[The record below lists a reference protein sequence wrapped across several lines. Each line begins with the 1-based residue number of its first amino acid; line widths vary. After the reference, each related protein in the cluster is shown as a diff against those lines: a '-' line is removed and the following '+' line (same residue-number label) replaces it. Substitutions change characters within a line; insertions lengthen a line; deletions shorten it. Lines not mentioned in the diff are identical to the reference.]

1 MDSQRKEILENSNEV
16 IQQLS
21 DLSIFFEDPALIKI
35 YLQNQVIHKLF
46 EDNEDIDINKLEL
59 FHLQFTT
66 TLIDLLTKIKVKNER
81 VVGMYKHEMELNNEM
96 IEKLRQK
103 MIQDGGFDAEKQKQT
118 LRMSRSLR
126 DLYTAIYYKS
136 SEYPFKEDINSFS
149 INFYKDYFFES
160 EQEIADELIK
170 YDKANVYRNPYAIID
185 KQLLVALGKANFNV
199 KFFAGV
205 KVYPILLEIYKIQT
219 EDIYFLYW
227 PVKNLF
233 LTCDI
238 NVFPFQ
244 EWDDEM
250 SKKEQS
256 IRNLNKKNSKLET
269 NIKNTYK
276 YLSHEILEL
285 LEEDYKVITDIDF
298 LASLEDIDTQANI
311 LRSMLETK
319 MI

>member
-1 MDSQRKEILENSNEV
+1 MDNQRKEILEKSDDV

-21 DLSIFFEDPALIKI
+21 DLSTFFEEPMLIKI
-35 YLQNQVIHKLF
+35 YLQSQVIHKLF
-46 EDNEDIDINKLEL
+46 EDNKDIDINKLEL

-66 TLIDLLTKIKVKNER
+66 TLIDLLYKIKTKNER
-81 VVGMYKHEMELNNEM
+81 VVGMYKHEIELNNEM

-118 LRMSRSLR
+118 QRMSKSLR

-136 SEYPFKEDINSFS
+136 NEYPFKEDINSFS
-149 INFYKDYFFES
+149 INYYKDYFFES
-160 EQEIADELIK
+160 EQEIVDNLILYNK
-170 YDKANVYRNPYAIID
+170 EDVYRNPYAIID
-185 KQLLVALGKANFNV
+185 KHLLLALGQANFNV

-205 KVYPILLEIYKIQT
+205 KVYPILLELYKIQT

-233 LTCDI
+233 LKCDI
-238 NVFPFQ
+238 NLFPFQ
-244 EWDDEM
+244 NWDAEM
-250 SKKEQS
+250 SKKEQTV
-256 IRNLNKKNSKLET
+256 RNLHKKNSKLET

-276 YLSHEILEL
+276 YLSHEIVEL
-285 LEEDYKVITDIDF
+285 LDEDYKAITNIDF

>member
-1 MDSQRKEILENSNEV
+1 MDNLRKEILEKSEDV

-21 DLSIFFEDPALIKI
+21 DLSTFFEEPILIKI
-35 YLQNQVIHKLF
+35 YLQSQVIHKLF

-66 TLIDLLTKIKVKNER
+66 TLIDLLNKIKTKNER
-81 VVGMYKHEMELNNEM
+81 VVGMYKHEIELNNDM

-118 LRMSRSLR
+118 QRMSKSLR

-136 SEYPFKEDINSFS
+136 NEYPFKEDINSFS
-149 INFYKDYFFES
+149 INYYKDYFFES
-160 EQEIADELIK
+160 EQEIVDNLII
-170 YDKANVYRNPYAIID
+170 YDKADVYRNPYAIID
-185 KQLLVALGKANFNV
+185 KQLLLALGQANFEI
-199 KFFAGV
+199 KFIAGV
-205 KVYPILLEIYKIQT
+205 KVYPILLELYKIQT
-219 EDIYFLYW
+219 VDTYFLYW

-233 LTCDI
+233 LKLDI
-238 NVFPFQ
+238 NIFPYQ
-244 EWDDEM
+244 DWDAEM
-250 SKKEQS
+250 SKREQT
-256 IRNLNKKNSKLET
+256 IRNLHKKNSKLET
-269 NIKNTYK
+269 NIRNTYK
-276 YLSHEILEL
+276 YLSHEIVEL
-285 LEEDYKVITDIDF
+285 LDEDYNAITDIDF